1 MLMVTMG
8 IDAQVKKSW
17 DFTEGLSDE
26 TIENLNADATHWAS
40 NGTDADGNTNN
51 WKNVGK
57 PDANSYLMAN
67 GVVIPETMGLLKQLV
82 KAMDN

>member
-1 MLMVTMG
+1 MRKLFTLSMLLMFVMG
-8 IDAQVKKSW
+8 MSAQVKKSW
-17 DFTEGLSDE
+17 DFTAGLSDE

-57 PDANSYLMAN
+57 P
-67 GVVIPETMGLLKQLV
+67 
-82 KAMDN
+82 